1 MRSILIFVV
10 ILAIVSPAQAAPK
23 SLGKFGDWSAFVDGS
38 DKRKVCYVFSAP
50 KKAEGKYKQR
60 DPIFLLV
67 SHRPGDK
74 VSHEISVDTG
84 YDYKKDSEAAVS
96 IAGRSF
102 KMFTKGKNAWNRDAQ
117 VDRAMVEAMKAGSE
131 LVIKGTSQRGTLT
144 TDTYS
149 LNGFAAALAAI
160 TKACEVK

>member
-1 MRSILIFVV
+1 MRSILVLFV
-10 ILAIVSPAQAAPK
+10 ILAFVAPALAAPK
-23 SLGKFGDWSAFVDGS
+23 SLGKFGDWAAFVDGA

-60 DPIFLLV
+60 DPVFLLV
-67 SHRPGDK
+67 SHRPGEK
-74 VSHEISVDTG
+74 VSNEVSIDAG

-117 VDRAMVEAMKAGSE
+117 VDRAMVEAMKGGSE
-131 LVIKGTSQRGTLT
+131 LVIKGTSQRGTQT

-149 LNGFAAALAAI
+149 LNGFGAALAAI